1 MRLGER
7 QSLQALRFDVEKLE
21 IIGVTSKFISTI
33 LKCFSDSRS
42 TDSDLFSFG
51 RLFLFILLPKKL
63 FLKFLCMPIE
73 LKQKS
78 AAVKLIESYPLLELI
93 TQMTRATQRI
103 SMTSLVKRFDS
114 LKQKGEICFKNGIV
128 RQLSEFSS
136 RKFEDTSDYLLKLDH
151 IS

>member
-1 MRLGER
+1 
-7 QSLQALRFDVEKLE
+7 
-21 IIGVTSKFISTI
+21 
-33 LKCFSDSRS
+33 
-42 TDSDLFSFG
+42 
-51 RLFLFILLPKKL
+51 
-63 FLKFLCMPIE
+63 MPIE

-103 SMTSLVKRFDS
+103 NMTSLVKRFDI